1 MPSCAF
7 RTLPACCP
15 IIVALLQ
22 ILTVTVLAPFE
33 QLETQTSLTVSRLP
47 IRHPRR
53 TADAT
58 ASVVSLKD
66 EMTWHRLAFVH
77 GNVVTATADD
87 EHPRRCRGAAK

>member
-66 EMTWHRLAFVH
+66 EMTWHRLAHVACVMVKRFRTWQCRD
-77 GNVVTATADD
+77 GNCG
-87 EHPRRCRGAAK
+87 R